1 MVDIEVNIETEILS
15 LDGFCSQKTAKILVN
30 TSRQNI
36 VSLDGLLVNEMS
48 IKF

>member
-15 LDGFCSQKTAKILVN
+15 LDGFCSQITAKILVN
-30 TSRQNI
+30 TSRQKI